1 MGTIAAMTPSLPA
14 ILIAVV
20 AFVIAF
26 GIAKFISVRRLRRRK
41 EQDRLVERKGQ
52 SRQVRRARERK
63 GR

>member
-26 GIAKFISVRRLRRRK
+26 GVAKFISVRRLRRRR
-41 EQDRLVERKGQ
+41 ERDQLVERKGQ